1 MKIKK
6 TAVAVKSQTM
16 PTDSEAAEQII
27 SQYRTV
33 VESEK
38 ACFKERVK
46 FGAMLI
52 QWEQYLGDGRGGIG
66 GTANGEGLKG
76 WLERNCPALP
86 YTTATGY
93 KSMAE
98 RVIKMIGGGRMAE
111 AALLE
116 HDTVTQPD
124 GEVVDID
131 SVTIAA
137 RDRLFSNIDSR
148 RKLEQ
153 AWFDFIG
160 KAERSSAI
168 KAGDRVMKK
177 LSKSEEAKIIWTGV
191 MNVLDKS
198 AVLDSVPLLSGQV
211 AEVCFERVTALRD
224 ALKARLAEEE

>member
-6 TAVAVKSQTM
+6 TAAVAVKTTTM

-52 QWEQYLGDGRGGIG
+52 QWEQYLGDGRGR
-66 GTANGEGLKG
+66 NDNCGLKG
-76 WLERNCPALP
+76 WLEKNCPAIA
-86 YTTATGY
+86 YVTAQSY
-93 KSMAE
+93 KTMAE

-116 HDTVTQPD
+116 HDTVMQPN
-124 GEVVDID
+124 GEVVDVD
-131 SVTIAA
+131 SAMAQA
-137 RDRLFSNIDSR
+137 RDNLFANVDSR

>member
-1 MKIKK
+1 MKSKK
-6 TAVAVKSQTM
+6 TAAVAVKTTTM

-52 QWEQYLGDGRGGIG
+52 QWEQYLGDGRGR
-66 GTANGEGLKG
+66 NDNCGLKG

-116 HDTVTQPD
+116 HDTVMQPN
-124 GEVVDID
+124 GEVVDVD
-131 SVTIAA
+131 SAMAQA
-137 RDRLFSNIDSR
+137 RDNLFANVDSR

-153 AWFDFIG
+153 AWFDFMKSQG
-160 KAERSSAI
+160 NAPVK
-168 KAGDRVMKK
+168 VQHPVKK
-177 LSKSEEAKIIWTGV
+177 LSKQEESKVIWTGV
-191 MNVLDKS
+191 MNILDKS
-198 AVLDSVPLLSGQV
+198 AVLDSVALLPGNV
-211 AEVCFERVTALRD
+211 ASACLARITTLRD
-224 ALKARLAEEE
+224 ALKQRVSEED

>member
-1 MKIKK
+1 MKINK

-16 PTDSEAAEQII
+16 PTDSEAAAQIL

-38 ACFKERVK
+38 ACFRERVK

-52 QWEQYLGDGRGGIG
+52 QWEQYLGDGRGKG
-66 GTANGEGLKG
+66 GGEGLKG
-76 WLERNCPALP
+76 WLEKNCPALP
-86 YTTATGY
+86 YYTATGY

-168 KAGDRVMKK
+168 TASKTIKK
-177 LSKSEEAKIIWTGV
+177 LSKQDEAKVIWTGV
-191 MNVLDKS
+191 MNILDKS
-198 AVLDSVPLLSGQV
+198 AVLASVPLLPGNVAQV
-211 AEVCFERVTALRD
+211 CLNRISDLRD
-224 ALKARLAEEE
+224 ALKQRVSEED

>member
-6 TAVAVKSQTM
+6 TTAVAVKTTTM

-52 QWEQYLGDGRGGIG
+52 QWEQYLGDGRGKG
-66 GTANGEGLKG
+66 NGEGLRG
-76 WLERNCPALP
+76 WLEHNCPAIN
-86 YTTATGY
+86 YFTAASY
-93 KSMAE
+93 KTMAE

-116 HDTVTQPD
+116 HDTVMQPN
-124 GEVVDID
+124 GVVERVNEIT
-131 SVTIAA
+131 VQA
-137 RDRLFSNIDSR
+137 RDSIFANIDSR

-153 AWFDFIG
+153 AWFDFMKSQG
-160 KAERSSAI
+160 VAPVK
-168 KAGDRVMKK
+168 VQHPVKK
-177 LSKSEEAKIIWTGV
+177 LSKQEESKVIWTGV
-191 MNVLDKS
+191 MNILDKS
-198 AVLDSVPLLSGQV
+198 AVLDSVALLPGNV
-211 AEVCFERVTALRD
+211 ASACLARITTLRD
-224 ALKARLAEEE
+224 ALKQRVSEED

>member
-6 TAVAVKSQTM
+6 TTAVAVKTTTM

-38 ACFKERVK
+38 TCFKERVK

-52 QWEQYLGDGRGGIG
+52 QWEQYLGDGRGR
-66 GTANGEGLKG
+66 NDNCGLKG
-76 WLERNCPALP
+76 WLEKNCPALP

-111 AALLE
+111 AVLLE
-116 HDTVTQPD
+116 CETVMQPN
-124 GEVVDID
+124 GEVVDVD
-131 SVTIAA
+131 SAMAQA
-137 RDRLFSNIDSR
+137 RDNLFANVDSR

-153 AWFDFIG
+153 AWFDFMKTQG
-160 KAERSSAI
+160 VATSKAQHP
-168 KAGDRVMKK
+168 VKK
-177 LSKSEEAKIIWTGV
+177 LSKQEESKVIWTGV
-191 MNVLDKS
+191 MNILDKS
-198 AVLDSVPLLSGQV
+198 AVLDSVALLPGNV
-211 AEVCFERVTALRD
+211 ASACLARITTLRD
-224 ALKARLAEEE
+224 ALKQRVSEEA

>member
-1 MKIKK
+1 MKINK
-6 TAVAVKSQTM
+6 TAAVAVKTTTM
-16 PTDSEAAEQII
+16 PTDREAAEQII

-38 ACFKERVK
+38 TCFKERVK

-52 QWEQYLGDGRGGIG
+52 QWEQYLGEGRGGIG

-76 WLERNCPALP
+76 WLEKNCPALP

-116 HDTVTQPD
+116 HETVMQPN
-124 GEVVDID
+124 GEVVDVD
-131 SVTIAA
+131 SAMAQA
-137 RDRLFSNIDSR
+137 RDNLFANVDSR

-153 AWFDFIG
+153 AWFDFMKSQG
-160 KAERSSAI
+160 VAPVKAQHP
-168 KAGDRVMKK
+168 VKK
-177 LSKSEEAKIIWTGV
+177 LSKQEESKVIWTGV
-191 MNVLDKS
+191 MNILDKS
-198 AVLDSVPLLSGQV
+198 AVLDSVALLPGNV
-211 AEVCFERVTALRD
+211 ASACLGRITTLRD
-224 ALKARLAEEE
+224 ALKQRVSEEA

>member
-6 TAVAVKSQTM
+6 TAVAVKTTTM
-16 PTDSEAAEQII
+16 PTDSEAAEQIM

-38 ACFKERVK
+38 ACFRERVK

-52 QWEQYLGDGRGGIG
+52 QWEQYLGGGAGRGRE
-66 GTANGEGLKG
+66 GEGLKG
-76 WLERNCPALP
+76 WLEKNCPALT
-86 YTTATGY
+86 YVTAQSY

-116 HDTVTQPD
+116 HETVTQPD

-153 AWFDFIG
+153 AWFDFM
-160 KAERSSAI
+160 KAQGVATS
-168 KAGDRVMKK
+168 KAQHPVKK
-177 LSKSEEAKIIWTGV
+177 LSKQEESKVIWTGV
-191 MNVLDKS
+191 MNILDKS
-198 AVLDSVPLLSGQV
+198 AVLDSVALLPGDV
-211 AEVCFERVTALRD
+211 ASTCLARITTLRD
-224 ALKARLAEEE
+224 ALKQRVSEED

>member
-1 MKIKK
+1 MEINK
-6 TAVAVKSQTM
+6 TAAVAVKTTTM

-38 ACFKERVK
+38 TCFKERVK

-52 QWEQYLGDGRGGIG
+52 QWEQYLGDGRGKG
-66 GTANGEGLKG
+66 NGEGLRG
-76 WLERNCPALP
+76 WLEHNCPAIN
-86 YTTATGY
+86 YFTAASY
-93 KSMAE
+93 KTMAE

-116 HDTVTQPD
+116 HDTVMQPD

-168 KAGDRVMKK
+168 TASKAIKK
-177 LSKSEEAKIIWTGV
+177 LSKQDEAKVIWTGV
-191 MNVLDKS
+191 MNILDKS
-198 AVLDSVPLLSGQV
+198 AVLDSVALLPGNV
-211 AEVCFERVTALRD
+211 ASACLARITTLRD
-224 ALKARLAEEE
+224 ALKQRVSEEA

>member
-6 TAVAVKSQTM
+6 TAAVAVKTTTM

-38 ACFKERVK
+38 TCFKERVK

-52 QWEQYLGDGRGGIG
+52 QWEQYLGGSRGV
-66 GTANGEGLKG
+66 NHEGEGLKR
-76 WLERNCPALP
+76 WLEKNCPAIA
-86 YTTATGY
+86 YVTAQSY
-93 KSMAE
+93 KTMAE

-116 HDTVTQPD
+116 HETVTQPD
-124 GEVVDID
+124 GEVVDVD
-131 SVTIAA
+131 SAMAQA
-137 RDRLFSNIDSR
+137 RDNLFANVDSR

>member
-6 TAVAVKSQTM
+6 TTAVAVKTTTM

-52 QWEQYLGDGRGGIG
+52 QWEQYLGDGRGR
-66 GTANGEGLKG
+66 NDNCGLKG
-76 WLERNCPALP
+76 WLEKNCPAIA
-86 YTTATGY
+86 YVTAQSY
-93 KSMAE
+93 KTMAE

-116 HDTVTQPD
+116 HDTVMQPN
-124 GEVVDID
+124 GEVVDVD
-131 SVTIAA
+131 SAMAQA
-137 RDRLFSNIDSR
+137 RDNLFANVDSR

-153 AWFDFIG
+153 AWFDFMKSQG
-160 KAERSSAI
+160 VAPVKAQHP
-168 KAGDRVMKK
+168 VKK
-177 LSKSEEAKIIWTGV
+177 LSKQEESKVIWTGV
-191 MNVLDKS
+191 MNILDKS
-198 AVLDSVPLLSGQV
+198 AVLDSVALLPGNV
-211 AEVCFERVTALRD
+211 ASACLARITTLRD
-224 ALKARLAEEE
+224 ALKQRVSEEA

>member
-6 TAVAVKSQTM
+6 TAAVAVKTTTM

-52 QWEQYLGDGRGGIG
+52 QWEQYLGKSIGGRG
-66 GTANGEGLKG
+66 TDGEGLKG
-76 WLERNCPALP
+76 WLEKNCPAIA
-86 YTTATGY
+86 YVTAQSY
-93 KSMAE
+93 KTMAE

-116 HDTVTQPD
+116 HDTVMQPN
-124 GEVVDID
+124 GEVVDVD
-131 SVTIAA
+131 SAMAQA
-137 RDRLFSNIDSR
+137 RDNLFANVDSR

-153 AWFDFIG
+153 AWFDFM
-160 KAERSSAI
+160 KAQGVAASRAQHSI
-168 KAGDRVMKK
+168 KK
-177 LSKSEEAKIIWTGV
+177 LSKQEAAKAIWTGV
-191 MNVLDKS
+191 MNILDKS
-198 AVLDSVPLLSGQV
+198 SILDSVPLLPKAIADTCLG
-211 AEVCFERVTALRD
+211 RITTLRD
-224 ALKARLAEEE
+224 ALKQRVSEEA